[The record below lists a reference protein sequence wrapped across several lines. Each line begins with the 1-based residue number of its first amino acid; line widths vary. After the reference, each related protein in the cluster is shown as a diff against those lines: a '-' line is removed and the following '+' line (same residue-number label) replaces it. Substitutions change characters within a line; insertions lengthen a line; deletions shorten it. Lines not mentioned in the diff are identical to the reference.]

1 MSLIRYGRYRPFRP
15 QSRTLTGTLDTAIVR
30 DGDEI
35 LVTVD
40 YEYTPGAPDYDNCP
54 AYDASVWLD
63 VVEPVGL
70 VLTANERAC
79 IEEQVCEEVS
89 G

>member
-1 MSLIRYGRYRPFRP
+1 MALVSYGRYRPT
-15 QSRTLTGTLDTAIVR
+15 QAACTITGTLDTAVYR

-40 YEYTPGAPDYDNCP
+40 YEYTPGAPNYDNCP

-70 VLTANERAC
+70 VLTPNERAC
-79 IEEQVCEEVS
+79 IEEQVCEAVS
-89 G
+89 E